1 MPSNTEA
8 TEFGL
13 QVFLDTLA
21 RALAAQ
27 AALFHA
33 PKRRR
38 GAGGVNVVDADNAE
52 LQLFEGP

>member
-1 MPSNTEA
+1 MPSDTEA
-8 TEFGL
+8 AEFGL
-13 QVFLDTLA
+13 KVFLDTLA

-38 GAGGVNVVDADNAE
+38 GAGGVNVVDTDNAK
-52 LQLFEGP
+52 L